1 MSEDGRGRRV
11 VSTSDRYAGGLRL
24 NLASYLC
31 SNKHVAKRSAAM
43 LATKGS
49 AAVTHKAAHSGFE
62 TQGRCHQKSKAGVSV
77 DPQKGLMSS
86 KKFFWKCQKTLVIY
100 VVPLIPLFLT
110 SVDVCSGFK
119 KKSGC
124 VLCHMCAMDTFECC
138 TCWPLGVQLGSKSAR
153 DLYFFKQG

>member
-1 MSEDGRGRRV
+1 MSEDGRVSRV
-11 VSTSDRYAGGLRL
+11 VSTSGRYAGGLRL
-24 NLASYLC
+24 NRASFLC
-31 SNKHVAKRSAAM
+31 SNKHVGKRSAAM

-62 TQGRCHQKSKAGVSV
+62 TQGRCHQKSQAGSISGHT
-77 DPQKGLMSS
+77 KGLMSS
-86 KKFFWKCQKTLVIY
+86 KNFFKKCQKTLVIY

-124 VLCHMCAMDTFECC
+124 VLCLMCTMGTFECC
-138 TCWPLGVQLGSKSAR
+138 TC
-153 DLYFFKQG
+153 